1 VNGTP
6 PVRRRLVGMALRR
19 YRENR
24 GFTLEDAARVLE
36 CDRSKI
42 SRIETGQRGIRA
54 RDLRD
59 LIAEYDVGEQER
71 ALLAAIATSKSASG
85 WWQRYE
91 DVLTSES
98 RDYLIMESLAAQ
110 ILTYHTQ
117 QIPDLLQTKAYAIAV
132 AEASTSAPDPD
143 AACRSAEATL
153 ARQQAILGAKEPELT
168 VIVAEGALRQ
178 QVGGADVMRC
188 QLARLVELTD
198 ISPQLIIQVL
208 PFVAGAYPGLGVG
221 GLTILT
227 FPGAPGLGLVR
238 IAGVSGG
245 IYLDDA
251 EDVTRH
257 ASAFAQI
264 RDAAFSVP
272 ASAAMLR
279 RMADVPA
286 ETESRGAADL
296 VLCPS
301 CCAIDHILVHENG
314 PEAVGSR
321 VSCARCS
328 FTLRSCPPSSP
339 LSRLRHSTG
348 TTAVPRGQKAVH
360 ERCVRL
366 TWNVFQRLG

>member
-1 VNGTP
+1 MNGTP
-6 PVRRRLVGMALRR
+6 PVRRRLVGMTLRR

-59 LIAEYDVGEQER
+59 LIAEYEIDEKER
-71 ALLAAIATSKSASG
+71 ALLSAIVTSKSTSG

-91 DVLTSES
+91 DVLTGES
-98 RDYLIMESLAAQ
+98 RDYLIMESLAGQ

-117 QIPDLLQTKAYAIAV
+117 QIPDLLQTRAYAVAV
-132 AEASTSAPDPD
+132 AEASTSAPDPY
-143 AACRSAEATL
+143 AARRAAEATL
-153 ARQQAILGAKEPELT
+153 ARQQAILGAKEAELA
-168 VIVAEGALRQ
+168 VIIAQGALHQ
-178 QVGGADVMRC
+178 QVGGAEVMRS
-188 QLARLVELTD
+188 QLARLAELADT
-198 ISPQLIIQVL
+198 SPQLTIQVL
-208 PFVAGAYPGLGVG
+208 PFVACAYPGLGVG

-245 IYLDDA
+245 IYMDDA

-257 ASAFAQI
+257 ASAFTRI

-279 RMADVPA
+279 RMADAPVKTSPRSAA
-286 ETESRGAADL
+286 ELA
-296 VLCPS
+296 LCPG
-301 CCAIDHILVHENG
+301 CCTIDHILAHDSD
-314 PEAVGSR
+314 PEAVGPQA
-321 VSCARCS
+321 SCSRCS
-328 FTLRSCPPSSP
+328 FTFPLLPAEFAFVTLEAIHRHDCCPSRAAR
-339 LSRLRHSTG
+339 LS
-348 TTAVPRGQKAVH
+348 
-360 ERCVRL
+360 
-366 TWNVFQRLG
+366 